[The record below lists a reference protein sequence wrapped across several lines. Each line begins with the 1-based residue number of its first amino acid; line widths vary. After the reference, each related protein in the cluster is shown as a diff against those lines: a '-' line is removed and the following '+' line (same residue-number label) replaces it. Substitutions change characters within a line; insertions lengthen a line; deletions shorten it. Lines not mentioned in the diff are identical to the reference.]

1 MWLCTLGISQQGA
14 GATLIIT
21 RYLLK
26 EIFNTLLGVVLVL
39 SLIAISVQMVG
50 SLGKVAAGTIQPGTL
65 MLVLGLN
72 MFSLTTY
79 ILPLSLYLAI
89 LLSLSRLYRDSE
101 MTAIAACGIGPFR
114 IMRTVLIIG
123 IFFALVQGL
132 FTVLLTPW
140 AEGHYSRLTEK
151 SKRGSDI
158 EGVMPGRFNEFS
170 GAQGVVYVEKIN
182 NETGELENVFVQLQ
196 QKPDQ
201 KKGGAEQFTVI
212 AKRAYKMTD
221 QKTGDDFLILEEG
234 SRYEGMPG
242 DEHFAILDFN
252 RHGIRLEKKAVV
264 VRNRRYRAIPSQE
277 LLGSDRL
284 DYQAELHWRISSALV
299 CIGLAL
305 LAVPLSRTSQRQGRY
320 GKLAIAMVLYIL
332 FTNFLN
338 VVHDWVQ
345 KEQIPLS
352 LSFWWVHALV
362 IILALLM
369 VLSQSGSGRLFVTLK
384 RRLSR

>member
-1 MWLCTLGISQQGA
+1 M
-14 GATLIIT
+14 IIT

-26 EIFNTLLGVVLVL
+26 EIFSTLLGVILVL
-39 SLIAISVQMVG
+39 TLIAVSVQMVG

-79 ILPLSLYLAI
+79 ILPLALYLAI

-101 MTAIAACGIGPFR
+101 MTAIAACGIGPFS

-158 EGVMPGRFNEFS
+158 EGVIPGRFNELS
-170 GAQGVVYVEKIN
+170 GAQGVVYVQKIN

-196 QKPDQ
+196 QKPDR

-212 AKRAYKMTD
+212 AKRAYKITD
-221 QKTGDDFLILEEG
+221 EKTGDDFLILEEG
-234 SRYEGMPG
+234 SRYEGVPG

-252 RHGIRLEKKAVV
+252 THGIRLEKKAVV

-277 LLGSDRL
+277 LFASDRL
-284 DYQAELHWRISSALV
+284 DYQAELRWRISSALV
-299 CIGLAL
+299 CIGLAM

-338 VVHDWVQ
+338 VVHSWIQ
-345 KEQIPLS
+345 SGNIPLQ
-352 LSFWWVHALV
+352 LGFWWVHVLV
-362 IILALLM
+362 IVLALLM
-369 VLSQSGSGRLFVTLK
+369 LLTQSGIRRLFQPKQRPGT
-384 RRLSR
+384 